1 MTEKK
6 KLLEVDLYKPIQN
19 LLKKQGY
26 EVRGEVKN
34 CDIAAVKE
42 DSLVIVELKLNLN
55 VDLLLQATKRQKL
68 TDEVYVAIPRP
79 KNFRSKRWN
88 EVCQLVK
95 RLELG
100 LIVVSFTAS
109 RKRAEVVF
117 EPTAFSGKV
126 RKNNRKREAIL
137 KEVNGRSGDY
147 NLGGSNKTKIMT
159 AYKESCIHIASLL
172 EKHGPLS
179 PKKLKE
185 LGTSEKT
192 PSILTKNYYG
202 WFDRV
207 KRGTYVINKKGME
220 ELKEHRDLVEYYID
234 DREDS

>member
-6 KLLEVDLYKPIQN
+6 KLLEVDLYKPIQTY
-19 LLKKQGY
+19 LKKQGY
-26 EVRGEVKN
+26 EVRGEVKD
-34 CDIAAVKE
+34 CDIAAVKG

-55 VDLLLQATKRQKL
+55 IDLLLQATKRQKL
-68 TDEVYVAIPRP
+68 TDSVYIAIPRP
-79 KNFRSKRWN
+79 KNLRTKRWK
-88 EVCQLVK
+88 ELCQLVK

-100 LIVVSFTAS
+100 LIVVAFTAS

-117 EPTAFSGKV
+117 EPTTYPGKV
-126 RKNNRKREAIL
+126 RKNNQKRDAIL

-147 NLGGSNKTKIMT
+147 NLGGSSKTKIMT
-159 AYKESCIHIASLL
+159 AYKENCIQIASLL

-185 LGTSEKT
+185 LGTGDKT
-192 PSILTKNYYG
+192 PSILAKNYYD

-207 KRGTYVINKKGME
+207 KRGTYVVNEKGIKE
-220 ELKEHRDLVEYYID
+220 IKEHIELVDYYVGD
-234 DREDS
+234 